1 MGDYVMKNAIKI
13 FETLHLT
20 WLSHQ
25 RRRKRKQKRLN
36 RNSKP
41 NVDKTLN
48 GVGFNHHLFSTDN
61 VNTTRNHTN
70 TASELPRFENTRPD
84 DDEDLKS
91 EISSNEDKNI
101 LSSVRFSRLV
111 DSRRISK
118 DYYALLQ
125 KEQEKYAL
133 RLHTYLFI
141 SYYIKCFYVF
151 IQGIFKYFYFIFQFK
166 AKIENRNRNK
176 QAKIERPIWKAE

>member
-1 MGDYVMKNAIKI
+1 MPY
-13 FETLHLT
+13 LT

-48 GVGFNHHLFSTDN
+48 GVGFNHHLFSTTTN
-61 VNTTRNHTN
+61 VNTTRNHT
-70 TASELPRFENTRPD
+70 TPASELPRFENTRPD

-125 KEQEKYAL
+125 KEQEKYAPDYL
-133 RLHTYLFI
+133 LTYLGT
-141 SYYIKCFYVF
+141 YYIR
-151 IQGIFKYFYFIFQFK
+151 YFI
-166 AKIENRNRNK
+166 IMY
-176 QAKIERPIWKAE
+176 

>member
-1 MGDYVMKNAIKI
+1 MPY
-13 FETLHLT
+13 LT

-48 GVGFNHHLFSTDN
+48 GVGFNHHLFSTNN
-61 VNTTRNHTN
+61 VTNTTSRNHT
-70 TASELPRFENTRPD
+70 TAASELPRFENTRPD

-125 KEQEKYAL
+125 KEQEKYAPHL
-133 RLHTYLFI
+133 YIECFLFI
-141 SYYIKCFYVF
+141 QRTMFV
-151 IQGIFKYFYFIFQFK
+151 YFNIYNFNFFFQFK
-166 AKIENRNRNK
+166 AKIK
-176 QAKIERPIWKAE
+176 RPIWKAE